1 MLLPWH
7 NSTGELYSILHPAHP
22 MERGVVWSWNVGVNI
37 VGFGQFEEYPACE
50 SHTFNA
56 SSKLIFSFH
65 HRNGFMAAYCEYNP
79 DIARVM
85 RSQGLAMHVYTTK
98 YIGHYYELLSNI
110 ANSLL
115 K

>member
-1 MLLPWH
+1 
-7 NSTGELYSILHPAHP
+7 
-22 MERGVVWSWNVGVNI
+22 
-37 VGFGQFEEYPACE
+37 
-50 SHTFNA
+50 
-56 SSKLIFSFH
+56 
-65 HRNGFMAAYCEYNP
+65 MAAYCEHNP